1 MPEIR
6 VLGRETRLGSESAVT
21 IESGLPARGLVFWP
35 VGNGDSTTV
44 VVGGDVVLQVDL
56 HDMSKADD
64 DANPEVAVIDELVAA
79 LPTVDGEPYLA
90 VFALTHA
97 DKDHCLGFADLLTK
111 VRIGELWSTPR
122 LWREFNDPD
131 AADPCADAIA
141 FREESERR
149 IEATRAALAAGG
161 APDSGDRIVVIGYDD
176 EHSDHPY
183 DDLPDE
189 YKSWPGHSITT
200 LDAHDCT
207 GEFEAFI
214 HAPFSDDC
222 AAPRNET
229 SLAMQV
235 TLTDESGVTG
245 TALLFGD
252 LAHDTVMKIFDR
264 SEYFDSAQYLQWDLL
279 LAPHHCSKKVMYQ
292 PDEAGTEQQQ
302 DDVLDAMQRHARPG
316 SVIVSSSNAFPPT
329 DEPGANPPHRMAA
342 DRYEEIADDL
352 ICTMSWGDEAKPQPV
367 VFGVDAAGA
376 GVLSVDAVAD
386 TAALR
391 AAAFSGVGG
400 RSRLAAVTKA
410 ASTVARNLPTS
421 TNTTTR
427 SGADR
432 VRAAIEADRGDSK
445 APDTPVGFGR

>member
-1 MPEIR
+1 MDNEN
-6 VLGRETRLGSESAVT
+6 
-21 IESGLPARGLVFWP
+21 GLPARGVVFWP

-44 VVGGDVVLQVDL
+44 VVDDRVVVQIDL
-56 HDMSKADD
+56 HDMDKADD
-64 DANPEVAVIDELVAA
+64 DANPEMAVVDELVAA
-79 LPTVDGEPYLA
+79 LPKVDGRPYLA

-97 DKDHCLGFADLLTK
+97 DKDHCLGFADLLAK
-111 VRIGELWSTPR
+111 VQIGELWSTPR

-149 IEATRAALAAGG
+149 IEVTRAALAAGG
-161 APDSGDRIVVIGYDD
+161 EPDSGNRIVVIGYDD
-176 EHSDHPY
+176 EHGEHPY
-183 DDLPDE
+183 DDLPDG

-200 LDAHDCT
+200 LDGHDRA
-207 GEFEAFI
+207 GRFEAFI

-229 SLAMQV
+229 SLAMQI
-235 TLTDESGVTG
+235 TLTDESGVDG
-245 TALLFGD
+245 AVLLFGD

-264 SEYFDSAQYLQWDLL
+264 SEYFDSAQYLQWDVL

-292 PDEAGTEQQQ
+292 PDEHGIEQVR
-302 DDVLDAMQRHARPG
+302 DDVLDAMERHARPG
-316 SVIVSSSNAFPPT
+316 AVIVSSSKVFPPT

-342 DRYEEIADDL
+342 DRYEEIADDV
-352 ICTMSWGDEAKPQPV
+352 ICTMSWGDEAAPSPV
-367 VFGVDAAGA
+367 VFGVDATGV
-376 GVLSVDAVAD
+376 GVLSDRATTD

-391 AAAFSGVGG
+391 AAALAGVDG
-400 RSRLAAVTKA
+400 RSRLAAITKA
-410 ASTVARNLPTS
+410 AASVARSLPASPTMPP
-421 TNTTTR
+421 R

-432 VRAAIEADRGDSK
+432 VRAAIEADRGGGK